1 MEMEQLG
8 GKIKKVGA
16 TSPLSHGLAYA
27 DKLDK
32 IMVLDIAVFL
42 DHWKKHSMRKL
53 DLYNQFLHSSSEFTM
68 NELN

>member
-1 MEMEQLG
+1 MEMDQLG

-27 DKLDK
+27 DTLDK
-32 IMVLDIAVFL
+32 IMLLDIAVFL

-53 DLYNQFLHSSSEFTM
+53 DLYIYLINFCIRVQSLQ
-68 NELN
+68 

>member
-1 MEMEQLG
+1 MEMDQLG

-27 DKLDK
+27 DTLDK
-32 IMVLDIAVFL
+32 IMLLDIAVFL
-42 DHWKKHSMRKL
+42 DLWKKHSMRKL
-53 DLYNQFLHSSSEFTM
+53 DTCNQFLHSSSEITM